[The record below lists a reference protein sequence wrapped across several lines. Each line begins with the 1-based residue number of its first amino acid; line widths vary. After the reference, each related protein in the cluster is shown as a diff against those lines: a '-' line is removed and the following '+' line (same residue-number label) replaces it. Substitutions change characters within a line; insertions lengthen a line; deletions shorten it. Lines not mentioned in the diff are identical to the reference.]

1 MSEVITYNLNL
12 SNTTS
17 DEYYENIKNI
27 SNTISAE
34 LVNEFSD
41 ILDDYMMFQKISSH
55 EKVRTKQEYGLEVL
69 LIGVLWNSYIE
80 KVQSFKMPMFIR
92 HFKKGSSSDLEYSLD
107 NLKKLVNYLEISKE
121 FYEEV
126 KRLEVW
132 YKYLYNFSDS
142 EVASFLRN
150 TSRFSIKFSNKC
162 DEKLSKYL
170 PNLDEYLNHIKAYT
184 KNKDMILCS
193 KSKEQYYLNMVGAEI
208 MNDTF
213 LKDFKNAKEK
223 MIILPGCMVL
233 NKENCQAKP
242 TKWGNSC
249 AGCTFNCPVNKINR
263 VIEEYNINVY
273 IVHHESDLYKNAQ
286 LEDGNIG
293 IVGIACVLNLL
304 SGGWKAK
311 RIGLIPQCVL
321 LDYCG
326 CKHWHEKG
334 IVTNININQLL
345 SKFKGLNT

>member
-1 MSEVITYNLNL
+1 MSEIITYNLNL

-17 DEYYENIKNI
+17 DEYYENIKKI
-27 SNTISAE
+27 ANTISTE
-34 LVNEFSD
+34 LVNEYSD
-41 ILDDYMMFQKISSH
+41 FLDDYMMFQKISSH

-69 LIGVLWNSYIE
+69 LIGILWNSYIE
-80 KVQSFKMPMFIR
+80 KAVSLKLSF
-92 HFKKGSSSDLEYSLD
+92 FKNHIQKSSDSGLEYSLD
-107 NLKKLVNYLEISKE
+107 NFKKLIDYLESSKE
-121 FYEEV
+121 FFEEV

-132 YKYLYNFSDS
+132 HKYLYNLSDKDLD
-142 EVASFLRN
+142 SFLKSA
-150 TSRFSIKFSNKC
+150 SRFSAEFSLRC
-162 DEKLSKYL
+162 DELLCKYL
-170 PNLDEYLNHIKAYT
+170 PNLDSFLKVVP
-184 KNKDMILCS
+184 KNKDDIILCS

-208 MNDTF
+208 MNIVF
-213 LKDFKNAKEK
+213 LEDFRNTKEK

-233 NKENCQAKP
+233 NKEDCQAEP

-249 AGCTFNCPVNKINR
+249 VGCTFNCPVNKINR
-263 VIEEYNINVY
+263 SIKDYNINVY

-286 LEDGNIG
+286 LDDDNIG

-326 CKHWHEKG
+326 CKHWHENG
-334 IVTNININQLL
+334 IVTNININELL
-345 SKFKGLNT
+345 SKIKV